1 MPGLLN
7 SILRAG
13 CLALILILQAICSAA
28 QSRAAYLQAGDACLI
43 KQDPFC
49 AISYYRQALDY
60 GESPST
66 YFRLAKAD
74 KALYNYAESYMW
86 IQKATPLCAGCEERE
101 EIWRMAADLSKR
113 MGNFS
118 AAFAAIDSLKIFYP
132 EKKEEL
138 ERLRQYYD
146 TALQQSQDSLSLDV
160 ILISGD
166 INSAY
171 SDFAPA
177 IVGDSILYYSSLRY
191 QIKDKNNSI
200 ATSRIA
206 SASINNLP
214 KTTSVL
220 LPETINQPSFNDAN
234 ASVSPDGKVMVFTRC
249 LYNDEGKLICGL
261 YESTNNNGRWSE
273 GKRLTDVINT
283 TKGTTTQPCI
293 TTNKSEGYLLFFSSN
308 RPGGEGGMDIWW
320 TRRGPNSGWEKP
332 VNAGKNINSAADEW
346 SPFYDAVQSS
356 LYFSTERDSG
366 FGGLDL
372 YKCLWSLQQSGPAEH
387 LKKPYNSGYND
398 LYFSSGY
405 SDPPIRLLVSNRP
418 PAARLNG
425 SSCCYDIFLIRPST
439 LVADSTLTSTQ
450 DSGLLAGRP
459 ASLYDNPPTKEAFS
473 ALNDIEQINVLN
485 TILPIRLYFDNDQPD
500 PKTMSA
506 KTEKIYD
513 ELTLQYLNREAD
525 YVQQQRSP
533 EMSTLI
539 SAFFNDSVRSNL
551 SRLETF
557 SNLLEAMLQRYSG
570 RVKITITGTASPLA
584 ESRYN
589 VILSNR
595 RIVSLENYWK
605 TRLGGRLKEALDKN
619 TLLLEFI
626 PAGEE
631 KSAANVSDDLRDLSK
646 SVYSREAALERRIEL
661 TSIDLIP

>member
-1 MPGLLN
+1 
-7 SILRAG
+7 
-13 CLALILILQAICSAA
+13 
-28 QSRAAYLQAGDACLI
+28 
-43 KQDPFC
+43 
-49 AISYYRQALDY
+49 
-60 GESPST
+60 
-66 YFRLAKAD
+66 
-74 KALYNYAESYMW
+74 
-86 IQKATPLCAGCEERE
+86 
-101 EIWRMAADLSKR
+101 
-113 MGNFS
+113 
-118 AAFAAIDSLKIFYP
+118 
-132 EKKEEL
+132 
-138 ERLRQYYD
+138 
-146 TALQQSQDSLSLDV
+146 
-160 ILISGD
+160 
-166 INSAY
+166 
-171 SDFAPA
+171 
-177 IVGDSILYYSSLRY
+177 
-191 QIKDKNNSI
+191 
-200 ATSRIA
+200 
-206 SASINNLP
+206 
-214 KTTSVL
+214 
-220 LPETINQPSFNDAN
+220 
-234 ASVSPDGKVMVFTRC
+234 
-249 LYNDEGKLICGL
+249 
-261 YESTNNNGRWSE
+261 
-273 GKRLTDVINT
+273 
-283 TKGTTTQPCI
+283 
-293 TTNKSEGYLLFFSSN
+293 
-308 RPGGEGGMDIWW
+308 
-320 TRRGPNSGWEKP
+320 
-332 VNAGKNINSAADEW
+332 
-346 SPFYDAVQSS
+346 
-356 LYFSTERDSG
+356 
-366 FGGLDL
+366 
-372 YKCLWSLQQSGPAEH
+372 
-387 LKKPYNSGYND
+387 
-398 LYFSSGY
+398 
-405 SDPPIRLLVSNRP
+405 
-418 PAARLNG
+418 
-425 SSCCYDIFLIRPST
+425 
-439 LVADSTLTSTQ
+439 
-450 DSGLLAGRP
+450 LAGRP